1 MGDSDP
7 ASLLSGIRELIAARD
22 ELTARMDWSAVDV
35 SEFNAAQDRLAARV
49 PALLAAVEATLEQAD
64 DLTRKSEA
72 LDAEAEYVVAEHP
85 EAAAVA
91 VLKRERSIAYDEC
104 ARWFRAA
111 ITAALAAA
119 QAAEARDG

>member
-1 MGDSDP
+1 MADDL
-7 ASLLSGIRELIAARD
+7 AAALAGIRERNEQLRHRYGYVGGLLALAD
-22 ELTARMDWSAVDV
+22 AKDDV
-35 SEFNAAQDRLAARV
+35 PR
-49 PALLAAVEATLEQAD
+49 LLAAVEATLEQAD

-72 LDAEAEYVVAEHP
+72 LDAEAEYVIAEHP

-119 QAAEARDG
+119 QAAEAGDG

>member
-1 MGDSDP
+1 MTADDRV
-7 ASLLSGIRELIAARD
+7 ASTLAETRDRYEDIAHGSAYVDDIRA
-22 ELTARMDWSAVDV
+22 SADDV
-35 SEFNAAQDRLAARV
+35 PR
-49 PALLAAVEATLEQAD
+49 LLAAVEAALEKAD

-72 LDAEAEYVVAEHP
+72 LNAEAEYVVAESP

-111 ITAALAAA
+111 ITTALTG
-119 QAAEARDG
+119 EAK